1 MQNLGKRSAL
11 EENRQAF
18 CLYHHAEQ
26 AGTNDVGST
35 ACERSGVS
43 MDAVA
48 RGAVGMGEMDSELV
62 AGPERNGAGRTG
74 HGSAGRNGTLSRCGY
89 SERT

>member
-1 MQNLGKRSAL
+1 
-11 EENRQAF
+11 
-18 CLYHHAEQ
+18 
-26 AGTNDVGST
+26 
-35 ACERSGVS
+35 

-74 HGSAGRNGTLSRCGY
+74 YGLAGRNGTLGRCGY
-89 SERT
+89 SGRTQVDGERITGRFRSLRGIGKKRKRICPDHPRAN